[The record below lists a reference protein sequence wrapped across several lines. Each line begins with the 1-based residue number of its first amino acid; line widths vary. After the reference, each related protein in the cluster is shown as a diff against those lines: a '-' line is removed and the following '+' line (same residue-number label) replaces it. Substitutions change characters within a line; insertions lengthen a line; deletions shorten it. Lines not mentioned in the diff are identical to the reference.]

1 MSAPFS
7 EPPDQLGCVVPD
19 LQVAISEWAA
29 KGVGPFLTMRGV
41 TLGAYRYQGRSSK
54 PKIDAAFSQQGD
66 LQIELI
72 QPVNAEPSAY
82 RDFLAAGGNGA
93 HHHGWF
99 CEDYAA
105 AIAAAA
111 RAERVELQRGRW
123 GAVHFVY
130 YQPRDGEE
138 MIGELIVERIR
149 AGLPEGD
156 ATLVSLLAYAGL
168 RPESEAVSLKWGQ
181 VGQRT
186 LRIYASKTGRER
198 HVRLLAPLAEDLAAW
213 RTACGS
219 PSEGT
224 LVCPRDGGPWDQDAW
239 RNWLRRVY
247 RPAAINAG
255 LEKTTRP
262 RDLRGSFASLL
273 VWEGQTVVEV
283 AQQLGH
289 SPEMCLRAYAGVFAE
304 FSIEERVSAEQAIRA
319 ARAKVR
325 QR

>member
-1 MSAPFS
+1 VPPLTVCDAGRVSAPFS

-19 LQVAISEWAA
+19 LEVAISEWAA

-41 TLGAYRYQGRSSK
+41 TLGAYRYEGRSSK

-93 HHHGWF
+93 HHQGWF

-138 MIGELIVERIR
+138 MIGELIEMGELSRRLFALIR
-149 AGLPEGD
+149 SEAEQWDGSRPSR
-156 ATLVSLLAYAGL
+156 SLLRAADWGI
-168 RPESEAVSLKWGQ
+168 RWTAVKVQ
-181 VGQRT
+181 VGT
-186 LRIYASKTGRER
+186 LLGR
-198 HVRLLAPLAEDLAAW
+198 
-213 RTACGS
+213 S
-219 PSEGT
+219 
-224 LVCPRDGGPWDQDAW
+224 
-239 RNWLRRVY
+239 
-247 RPAAINAG
+247 
-255 LEKTTRP
+255 
-262 RDLRGSFASLL
+262 
-273 VWEGQTVVEV
+273 
-283 AQQLGH
+283 
-289 SPEMCLRAYAGVFAE
+289 
-304 FSIEERVSAEQAIRA
+304 
-319 ARAKVR
+319 
-325 QR
+325 